1 MHHRVRSEVAAE
13 LFETNDAQ
21 ALTDAPC
28 DLDDAAAVAHDRHD
42 ALVTLRLT
50 ASIRSRTR
58 AGHRPQRAAIED
70 GDGDLDLPRKS
81 RATSLVITLE
91 TLRETEWIRTGA
103 QLWRAALLLADWV
116 LASTAQCSLIA
127 ARERNA
133 NANERWLANTGFL
146 SIVAAQTARVVVAT
160 DADCDAL
167 RLATRN
173 HQLNA
178 SSTPGSIRW
187 RHFDWHSRFLDLS
200 APECPKTDQDF
211 RWQEQDVSL
220 LESTDVILA
229 SDVFYDHELTRL
241 FLDTLYGLMRRYP
254 TAHVF
259 VSAERR
265 IVFSAVTMTE
275 ISLGVDTLVTR
286 LCRHDPSTHHRRIT
300 RNAVS
305 CSACRGV
312 ETARF
317 VATPIAT
324 HTIPKA
330 FRDYK
335 REESL
340 QLWALQAVVF

>member
-28 DLDDAAAVAHDRHD
+28 DRDATAVLHD

-50 ASIRSRTR
+50 ASIRSRPRT
-58 AGHRPQRAAIED
+58 GHRQQRAAIED

-81 RATSLVITLE
+81 RATSLVISLE
-91 TLRETEWIRTGA
+91 TLRETEWTRTGA

-116 LASTAQCSLIA
+116 LAST
-127 ARERNA
+127 
-133 NANERWLANTGFL
+133 
-146 SIVAAQTARVVVAT
+146 
-160 DADCDAL
+160 
-167 RLATRN
+167 
-173 HQLNA
+173 
-178 SSTPGSIRW
+178 STPGSIRW
-187 RHFDWHSRFLDLS
+187 RHFDWRSRFLDLS
-200 APECPKTDQDF
+200 APEYPTTDQDF
-211 RWQEQDVSL
+211 RWQEQDVSM

-229 SDVFYDHELTRL
+229 SDVFYDDELTRL

-340 QLWALQAVVF
+340 QLWALQAVVL